1 MEEHRLTGTIGAEIT
16 GVDLRQ
22 SISDDLAGLLR
33 HALAHHQVLFFRD
46 QHLSLDQ
53 LKALTR
59 AFGPL
64 MQLPYV
70 QPLEGEP
77 EVIRVLKAAD
87 ERGGVFGG
95 DWHTDFS
102 FLERPPAGS
111 LLSAEVVPAYGG
123 DTVWVSQAAAWETLP
138 GPLQQLLAGRD
149 AIHVGKPYGV
159 KWAPPVRER
168 AGGSIKMTRGDPGA
182 DTERAHPV
190 VIRHPFTGRDASFLN
205 PLYVTRLDGLTEAES
220 RPILDQIQRHAT
232 RPEFCCRFRWSSGA
246 LAIWDNLFTQHYAV
260 NDYQG
265 HRRLMYRTTF
275 AGPAPR
281 ELALSSTAA
290 ESSIGAAIPRPGR
303 AADEPA

>member
-16 GVDLRQ
+16 GIDLRQ
-22 SISDDLAGLLR
+22 PISDDLAEELR
-33 HALAHHQVLFFRD
+33 HALARHQVLFFRD

-64 MQLPYV
+64 MRLPYV
-70 QPLEGEP
+70 QPLAGEP
-77 EVIRVLKAAD
+77 EVIRVLKEAD
-87 ERGGVFGG
+87 EPGGVFGG

-111 LLSAEVVPAYGG
+111 ILSAEVVPPHGG
-123 DTVWVSQAAAWETLP
+123 DTVWVNQAVAWETLP
-138 GPLQQLLAGRD
+138 ELLQQLLAGRD

-159 KWAPPVRER
+159 KWAPPAKER
-168 AGGSIKMTRGDPGA
+168 AGASIKMTRGDPEA
-182 DTERAHPV
+182 DTERAHPA
-190 VIRHPFTGRDASFLN
+190 VIQHPLTGRAAAFLN

-232 RPEFCCRFRWSSGA
+232 RPEFSCRFRWSAGA

-265 HRRLMYRTTF
+265 HRRLMFRTTF

-281 ELALSSTAA
+281 ELALSPTSGT
-290 ESSIGAAIPRPGR
+290 GARRGSASVS
-303 AADEPA
+303 

>member
-46 QHLSLDQ
+46 QRLSLDQ

-70 QPLEGEP
+70 QPLEEEP

-123 DTVWVSQAAAWETLP
+123 DTIWVSQAAAWETLP
-138 GPLQQLLAGRD
+138 EPLQQLLAGRD

-190 VIRHPFTGRDASFLN
+190 VIRHPLTGRDASFLN

-281 ELALSSTAA
+281 ELALSSMAA

-303 AADEPA
+303 AADA

>member
-33 HALAHHQVLFFRD
+33 RALAHHQVLFFRD

-95 DWHTDFS
+95 DWHTDSS

-111 LLSAEVVPAYGG
+111 VLSAEVVPAYGG

-190 VIRHPFTGRDASFLN
+190 VIRHPLTGRDASFLN

-281 ELALSSTAA
+281 ELALSSTVA

>member
-1 MEEHRLTGTIGAEIT
+1 MKEHPLTGTIGAEIT
-16 GVDLRQ
+16 GIHLRQ
-22 SISDDLAGLLR
+22 PISGDLAGLLR
-33 HALAHHQVLFFRD
+33 HALARHQVLFFRD

-64 MQLPYV
+64 MRLPYL

-77 EVIRVLKAAD
+77 EVIRVLKEAD
-87 ERGGVFGG
+87 EPGGVFGG

-111 LLSAEVVPAYGG
+111 MLSAEVVPPYGG

-138 GPLQQLLAGRD
+138 EPLQQLLTGRD

-159 KWAPPVRER
+159 KWAPPVNER
-168 AGGSIKMTRGDPGA
+168 AGASIKMSRGDPEA
-182 DTERAHPV
+182 DTERAHPA
-190 VIRHPFTGRDASFLN
+190 VIRHPLTGRAAAFLN
-205 PLYVTRLDGLTEAES
+205 PLYVTRLDGLSEAES
-220 RPILDQIQRHAT
+220 RPLLDQIQRHAT
-232 RPEFCCRFRWSSGA
+232 RPEFCCRFRWSRGA

-260 NDYQG
+260 NDYHG

-275 AGPAPR
+275 GGPTPR
-281 ELALSSTAA
+281 ALAASKA
-290 ESSIGAAIPRPGR
+290 
-303 AADEPA
+303 